1 MKQPEKRDRIA
12 DDLSARII
20 GGTLP
25 PGARLPTEQKLAEV
39 LHVSRDTVR
48 SALLLLENRALIERI
63 PGKGTFV
70 RSLKT
75 DPEPVIS
82 FLLPCAEILADRI
95 GYRAAM
101 ITRELLSGAICEA
114 GKRHFRVET
123 IAVSPTNRNDEID
136 WSSLKHL
143 DRSSRVIAYSF
154 WYEPLF
160 DFLGRRGVRLALV
173 TLGRE
178 NFRPLP
184 PALAS
189 SCIRLTD
196 DVESFHRAAV
206 GFLRREQECRTVCL
220 MQDLHRVGALSAYDA
235 VYDVP
240 DADRVFHQSAGD
252 DRHFRAAM
260 RKLCRQKP
268 FDGLLLGAPYLYEYD
283 HSVSLNRNLGL
294 PENVRVLMYLH
305 SPYPAVRN
313 VPCLGYDFRGIG
325 ADAVRVLCRPETG
338 SDTQIFQPFI
348 TTNP

>member
-1 MKQPEKRDRIA
+1 MKPAEKRDRIA
-12 DDLSARII
+12 DDLAARII

-25 PGARLPTEQKLAEV
+25 PGTRLPTEQKLAEV
-39 LHVSRDTVR
+39 LQVSRDTVR
-48 SALLLLENRALIERI
+48 AALLLLENRALIERI

-70 RSLKT
+70 RSLKA
-75 DPEPVIS
+75 DPGPVIS

-160 DFLGRRGVRLALV
+160 DFFSRRGVRLALL

-178 NFRPLP
+178 NFLPLP
-184 PALAS
+184 PGLAS

-196 DVESFHRAAV
+196 DVEVFHRTALR
-206 GFLRREQECRTVCL
+206 FLRGEMDCRTVGG
-220 MQDLHRVGALSAYDA
+220 MLSY
-235 VYDVP
+235 
-240 DADRVFHQSAGD
+240 
-252 DRHFRAAM
+252 
-260 RKLCRQKP
+260 
-268 FDGLLLGAPYLYEYD
+268 APE
-283 HSVSLNRNLGL
+283 LNR
-294 PENVRVLMYLH
+294 ERY
-305 SPYPAVRN
+305 
-313 VPCLGYDFRGIG
+313 
-325 ADAVRVLCRPETG
+325 
-338 SDTQIFQPFI
+338 
-348 TTNP
+348 